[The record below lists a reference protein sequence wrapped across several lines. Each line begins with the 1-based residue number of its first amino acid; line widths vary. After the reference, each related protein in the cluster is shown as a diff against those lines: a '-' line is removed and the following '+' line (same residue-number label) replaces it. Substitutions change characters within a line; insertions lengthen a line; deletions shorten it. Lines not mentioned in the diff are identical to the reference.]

1 MPYRPSRR
9 WRSPCRCWKATPRCA
24 SASWR
29 RFAPC
34 LPRRGWPESAIPNG
48 IVARVDSPYTPAMLD
63 QPTSPG
69 PVAQRTK
76 PEHSFAEEV
85 PARRLGDGEVF
96 RGEGGALI
104 VVGEDYGEGASIIQ
118 ERAHAYAVRA

>member
-1 MPYRPSRR
+1 
-9 WRSPCRCWKATPRCA
+9 
-24 SASWR
+24 
-29 RFAPC
+29 
-34 LPRRGWPESAIPNG
+34 
-48 IVARVDSPYTPAMLD
+48 MLD

-69 PVAQRTK
+69 PVAQRTN

-85 PARRLGDGEVF
+85 RALRLGDGEVF